1 MLRRLYM
8 SLSEMDISAKRVLMF
23 GGKGGVGKTTC
34 SATAAVHYAS
44 LGRRTLI
51 ITSDMTPS
59 LSDIFEMKV
68 GPEEKPVRGVDNLYA
83 LEIGPD
89 EVIRRWK
96 GEFGPEI
103 YKAASVLVD
112 MEYDEIVD
120 YVAMAP
126 GIQEEFMLY
135 YILEKIKDG
144 SYDLIVWDT
153 APAGDTLRLLQLPRK
168 FIQHLRIAPKV
179 YLQIRDTL
187 KLQKTPFLDLI
198 ESWKELAQEVT
209 EFLRD
214 QRNTEFILV
223 TIPEGLGVYQAR
235 RLIDQFDTF
244 GLDARYLL
252 VNNVI
257 VDPQSDFTRRR
268 RSMQDKY
275 LDMLQEEYGHGMKI
289 IQLPLLPDE
298 VKGVESLR
306 KMEEVLFAE

>member
-1 MLRRLYM
+1 M
-8 SLSEMDISAKRVLMF
+8 SLSEMDISEKRVLMF

-59 LSDIFEMKV
+59 LSDIFEMEV
-68 GPEEKPVRGVDNLYA
+68 GPEEKPVEGVDNLYA
-83 LEIGPD
+83 LEIGPE

-96 GEFGPEI
+96 EEFGSEI

-120 YVAMAP
+120 YVALAP

-144 SYDLIVWDT
+144 TYDLIVWDT
-153 APAGDTLRLLQLPRK
+153 APAGDTLRLLQLPGK
-168 FIQHLRIAPKV
+168 FIQHLRIAPKF

-275 LDMLQEEYGHGMKI
+275 LDMLQEEYGQGMKI